1 MELHDITAELRD
13 ASQRL
18 SKGATGLFKLAE
30 ASAYAEQEYRK
41 ALAHE
46 ILRLEQ
52 EGKRATLISDIA
64 RGNVAEA
71 KFQRDLS
78 EKKFTAGRDALRAI
92 IAQVSA
98 LQSVLNVQK
107 EV

>member
-52 EGKRATLISDIA
+52 EGKRDASLRKYLIGPTGQVGGGCLIWLRRTL
-64 RGNVAEA
+64 RE
-71 KFQRDLS
+71 
-78 EKKFTAGRDALRAI
+78 LR
-92 IAQVSA
+92 
-98 LQSVLNVQK
+98 
-107 EV
+107 